1 MLWLRIVPLSSMLLS
16 LCLPYHLLL
25 YLQTLFTFQRL
36 QLPIL
41 SLYLSLSQSSFYLS
55 RGLFYVLYIYTVSSF
70 SLEAEIRSVQ
80 MHVGIYLCCT
90 LLQCFRWWSLHKPYF
105 KWYSVVLVS
114 VTVTLTEKVS
124 LLVELCVGSLVKQFD
139 IDNT

>member
-1 MLWLRIVPLSSMLLS
+1 MCFGLELYPYRLCYYHYVCHIIYYFTCKLCSLSNVSSSLFSLS
-16 LCLPYHLLL
+16 
-25 YLQTLFTFQRL
+25 
-36 QLPIL
+36 
-41 SLYLSLSQSSFYLS
+41 LSLSQSSFYLS
-55 RGLFYVLYIYTVSSF
+55 TGLFYVLYIYTVSSF

-80 MHVGIYLCCT
+80 LHVGIYLCCT

>member
-1 MLWLRIVPLSSMLLS
+1 MFAISFTTLLANFVHFPTSPAPYSLS
-16 LCLPYHLLL
+16 LS
-25 YLQTLFTFQRL
+25 
-36 QLPIL
+36 L
-41 SLYLSLSQSSFYLS
+41 SVSQSSFYVS
-55 RGLFYVLYIYTVSSF
+55 RGLFYVLYIYTVSLF

-80 MHVGIYLCCT
+80 LHVGIYLCST

-139 IDNT
+139 IDNTYCIRAVP

>member
-1 MLWLRIVPLSSMLLS
+1 MLQPKIVPHRLYYYYVYHIVYYFTCKLCSFSNVSSS
-16 LCLPYHLLL
+16 L
-25 YLQTLFTFQRL
+25 F
-36 QLPIL
+36 
-41 SLYLSLSQSSFYLS
+41 SLYISLKSSFYVS

-90 LLQCFRWWSLHKPYF
+90 LLQCFRWWSLHKTYF